1 MAKDKPYWYKKALPA
16 LHRIDA
22 TASIAG
28 VFLTMPFDT
37 PTNYRPLSA
46 DQIITYLQD
55 IPALRDRLGGTPA
68 DWTLKEV
75 SDGYL
80 NLVYLVDGPNGSVCT
95 KQSLPHVRVDENW
108 PLPLDRTYCEK
119 LYFETVAP
127 FVNGA
132 TPALYHYDEELSLL
146 VMEKLAP
153 HEVLRGN
160 LIAGKRIANVGKAVG
175 EYVARATYF
184 TSDLYQRSE
193 FKIDSIAKFQRNHV
207 LHRIMI
213 ELVYQDP
220 YIALDRNHWTTPQ
233 LDAFA
238 QDFRTNGRLRAAAG
252 RLARKFLASPQAL
265 VHNDLHVGAVMA
277 TDTDLRVIDPEFA
290 VFGPIGVDSGIF
302 IGHLLIAYFSQAG
315 YADETDDRTDLQSW
329 ILEQIAD
336 FWRTFRATFLDLWR
350 TQPGGDAYIDVQFAD
365 VIGREVLEQERQDF
379 LDELFADTLAFAAA
393 AIIRSIVGYSH
404 FPEMESIPDPDR
416 KAASEAG
423 ALSLARTILLHP
435 ERFRGI
441 GDLLAAAPGFQRR
454 PAAPDTVLEP

>member
-1 MAKDKPYWYKKALPA
+1 
-16 LHRIDA
+16 
-22 TASIAG
+22 
-28 VFLTMPFDT
+28 MPFDT
-37 PTNYRPLSA
+37 PANYRPLSA
-46 DQIITYLQD
+46 QD
-55 IPALRDRLGGTPA
+55 IVVYLYSLPAIRERLGGEPF
-68 DWTLKEV
+68 DWSLKEV

-127 FVNGA
+127 YTNGR
-132 TPALYHYDEELSLL
+132 TPALFHYDEELSLL
-146 VMEKLAP
+146 IMEKLAP

-160 LIAGKRIANVGKAVG
+160 LIAGKRVPNVGKVVG
-175 EYVARATYF
+175 EYVARTTFF
-184 TSDLYQRSE
+184 TSDFHQRSE
-193 FKIDSIAKFQRNHV
+193 FKIESIAKFRRNHV

-220 YIALDRNHWTTPQ
+220 YITIDRSHWTTPQ

-265 VHNDLHVGAVMA
+265 VHNDLHAGAVMA
-277 TDTDLRVIDPEFA
+277 TDDDVRIIDPEFA
-290 VFGPIGVDSGIF
+290 VFGPIGVDPGIF
-302 IGHLLIAYFSQAG
+302 IGHLLIAYFAQPA
-315 YADETDDRTDLQSW
+315 YATTEDDRKDLQSW

-336 FWRTFRATFLDLWR
+336 FWHSFRGNFIDLWR
-350 TQPGGDAYIDVQFAD
+350 GNPGGDAYLDIQFSDVVGQA
-365 VIGREVLEQERQDF
+365 ILEQERQSF
-379 LDELFADTLAFAAA
+379 LDEIFADTLSFAAA

-404 FPEMESIPDPDR
+404 FPELESITDPDR

-423 ALSLARTILLHP
+423 VLSLARAILLDP
-435 ERFRGI
+435 GQFRGI
-441 GDLLAAAPGFQRR
+441 GDLLAATPAFQRA
-454 PAAPDTVLEP
+454 PAAAGTVLNP